1 MTKNIK
7 LGKVAQHNHLT
18 TMLIKRLHPGL
29 FGISLGLI
37 SLSGTWHKFTAMNLI
52 SDLGIESF
60 LFTAGVLV
68 LLTLTALFI
77 AKLTIDFEGFMKIFH
92 HPAQGPMLAIMPV
105 ATSLAIALFIP
116 GHLEYLTMAYGVM
129 AINLLLQLAT
139 AWQMVEMLSS
149 GKLPSEF
156 ITPAL
161 YIPVVPGGL
170 VGGIAL
176 NAIGLPGF
184 GYMLWG
190 MGVGAWAL
198 LEMRILG
205 HLFKG
210 PLPAVLRPTIGIE
223 MAPGAV
229 STLTAIT
236 LWPNLPVDAVLIG
249 LGFACGPILA
259 VLTRWKSWTDV
270 PFSFGFWS
278 FSFPVAAIASC
289 IIEAVTRGHWP
300 PAAAWLALILANLII
315 GFLIIR
321 TFLLLLQGK
330 LLPK

>member
-1 MTKNIK
+1 
-7 LGKVAQHNHLT
+7 
-18 TMLIKRLHPGL
+18 MLIKRLHPGL

-37 SLSGTWHKFTAMNLI
+37 SLSATWHKFMAMNLMPE
-52 SDLGIESF
+52 LGIESL
-60 LFTAGVLV
+60 LFSAGVLV
-68 LLTLTALFI
+68 LLTLTFLFL
-77 AKLTIDFEGFMKIFH
+77 AKLVIDFEGFMKVFY
-92 HPAQGPMLAIMPV
+92 HPAQGPLLAIMPV
-105 ATSLAIALFIP
+105 TTSLAVALFIP
-116 GHLEYLTMAYGVM
+116 AHPEYIQIAYIVM
-129 AINLLLQLAT
+129 AINLFLQLAT

-210 PLPAVLRPTIGIE
+210 PLPAPLRPTIGIE

-236 LWPNLPVDAVLIG
+236 LWPNLPVDVLLIG

-278 FSFPVAAIASC
+278 FSFPVAALASC
-289 IIEAVTRGHWP
+289 IIEAVNRGHWSP
-300 PAAAWLALILANLII
+300 VVAWMAMILANLII
-315 GFLIIR
+315 GFLTIR
-321 TFLLLLQGK
+321 TLLLLLQGK

>member
-1 MTKNIK
+1 
-7 LGKVAQHNHLT
+7 
-18 TMLIKRLHPGL
+18 MLIKRLHPGL

-37 SLSGTWHKFTAMNLI
+37 SLSGTWHKFMAMNLMTDWGVERFI
-52 SDLGIESF
+52 
-60 LFTAGVLV
+60 FTAGFLV
-68 LLTLTALFI
+68 LITLTLLFLI
-77 AKLTIDFEGFMKIFH
+77 KLVTDFEGFMKIFH

-105 ATSLAIALFIP
+105 ATSLSVALLVP
-116 GHLEYLTMAYGVM
+116 SHPEYLNIAYGVM

-210 PLPAVLRPTIGIE
+210 PLPAPLRPTIGIE

-289 IIEAVTRGHWP
+289 IIEAVIRGHWSP
-300 PAAAWLALILANLII
+300 VVAWMALVSANLII
-315 GFLIIR
+315 GYLAIR
-321 TFLLLLQGK
+321 TILLLIQGK

>member
-1 MTKNIK
+1 M
-7 LGKVAQHNHLT
+7 
-18 TMLIKRLHPGL
+18 
-29 FGISLGLI
+29 
-37 SLSGTWHKFTAMNLI
+37 
-52 SDLGIESF
+52 SDPNF
-60 LFTAGVLV
+60 LRVDN
-68 LLTLTALFI
+68 LTL
-77 AKLTIDFEGFMKIFH
+77 
-92 HPAQGPMLAIMPV
+92 
-105 ATSLAIALFIP
+105 
-116 GHLEYLTMAYGVM
+116 AYGVM

-161 YIPVVPGGL
+161 YLPVAPAGM

-184 GYMLWG
+184 GYLLWG
-190 MGVGAWAL
+190 MGIGAWAL

-210 PLPAVLRPTIGIE
+210 SLPAPLRATIGIE

-236 LWPNLPVDAVLIG
+236 LWPNLPVDVILIG
-249 LGFACGPILA
+249 LGFASGPIFA

-278 FSFPVAAIASC
+278 FSFPVAALASC
-289 IIEAVTRGHWP
+289 IIEAVNRGHWSP
-300 PAAAWLALILANLII
+300 PAAWIAFILANLVIT
-315 GFLIIR
+315 FLAVR
-321 TFLLLLQGK
+321 TLLLLLQGK